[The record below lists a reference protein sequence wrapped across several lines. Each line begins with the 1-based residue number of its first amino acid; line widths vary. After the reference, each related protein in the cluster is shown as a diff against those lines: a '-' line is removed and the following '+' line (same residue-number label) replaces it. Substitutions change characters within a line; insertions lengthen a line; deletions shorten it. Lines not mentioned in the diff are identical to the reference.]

1 MASDNDWYS
10 DESDERHYRKK
21 ASKLWDELGEL
32 NNDIVFYWDE
42 IRKKTLEVKD
52 LEKTYVKLEEKWNC
66 LVAAT
71 GIRDA

>member
-42 IRKKTLEVKD
+42 IRKKTLEVQD
-52 LEKTYVKLEEKWNC
+52 LENTYTKLEEKWNC
-66 LVAAT
+66 LVESKCQN
-71 GIRDA
+71 